1 MVSSQGSVG
10 VCINTE
16 HQSFSF
22 HVLTQTL
29 SHYPSDLLY
38 LVLFLKT
45 NKKLLSRSSQ
55 QDHITTKVLCLWCW
69 GTKTQHCQDYDDRL
83 ICHRKTLNTVRYV
96 LLSQQPI
103 NEPFTKILIHVLNKK
118 VFYIY
123 GVYKLYGISSPF
135 FQNDKQSKIKNTK
148 YISPH
153 AQSYINKFYKYL
165 DISYL
170 DNLLHLLQLETDVM

>member
-1 MVSSQGSVG
+1 MVSSQGTVG

-16 HQSFSF
+16 HHSFSF

-29 SHYPSDLLY
+29 SYNPSDLLY
-38 LVLFLKT
+38 FVLLLKT

-69 GTKTQHCQDYDDRL
+69 GTQTQHCQDYDDRL
-83 ICHRKTLNTVRYV
+83 ICHRKTLNTVRC
-96 LLSQQPI
+96 
-103 NEPFTKILIHVLNKK
+103 FTFTTAHKRAFHHDFNSCFEQKSFLHKSK
-118 VFYIY
+118 
-123 GVYKLYGISSPF
+123 SSPF
-135 FQNDKQSKIKNTK
+135 PQNDKQSKIKNTK
-148 YISPH
+148 NISPH

-165 DISYL
+165 DISYF